1 MFLNKIVLSVLTSI
15 LNDFR
20 QKFVS
25 YFLKDVTRIYKEYWS
40 LRIRFDQYQVWF
52 LSLQFI

>member
-1 MFLNKIVLSVLTSI
+1 MFLNKIVLSVLI

-25 YFLKDVTRIYKEYWS
+25 YFFKDVTRIYKEYWS
-40 LRIRFDQYQVWF
+40 LSIRFDQYQVWF